1 MARQK
6 LNHDARKFIQF
17 QVLFTGM
24 SSILTLFVNTFL
36 MNSFGSYSKEVLL
49 YNVVL
54 AVVQPVAML
63 TAMLLIQKKNALLT
77 QRIGFVFYGTAL
89 AVLCIF
95 GERVSPLYPLFA
107 AMLSF
112 GAGYYYTVYSS
123 QMLCYTNDR
132 NRDQIAGILGL
143 MGSVISILMPLI
155 SGVMISRFGT
165 IIGYRIV
172 FGIAAVLSIGALVTS
187 TYLPPIP
194 KHEKES
200 ALVNVAKKIFSSRD
214 GRLIMISNGLSNCRG
229 FTLPIFVTLLF
240 YNLMPDELMISL
252 NSTIGYIVAL
262 LGAAVY
268 GSVVKHENRSKASVL
283 AAIMVTFPA
292 LGMLF
297 GLNVVIIIIFN
308 AVNGFF
314 TTFQSTP
321 VLNTHFKVM
330 ENLNLRGEYG
340 GEVHLIRELFVSAG
354 RVMGLIIVWSV
365 PKTNVGAVVVLLF
378 MMITALID
386 AFIIWK
392 IDKGNWN

>member
-1 MARQK
+1 MKSTGQK
-6 LNHDARKFIQF
+6 LNRDARRFIQF

-24 SSILTLFVNTFL
+24 GSILTLFVNTFL
-36 MNSFGSYSKEVLL
+36 MNAFGSYSKEVLL

-54 AVVQPVAML
+54 AVVQPAAML
-63 TAMLLIQKKNALLT
+63 TAMFLIQKKTALFT
-77 QRIGFVFYGTAL
+77 QRIGFLFYGAAL
-89 AVLCIF
+89 AALCLF
-95 GERVSPLYPLFA
+95 GDRVSPFYPLFA

-123 QMLCYTNDR
+123 QMLCYTNDG

-143 MGSVISILMPLI
+143 LGSVISIFMPMI
-155 SGVMISRFGT
+155 SGVMISHFGT
-165 IIGYRIV
+165 VIGYRIV
-172 FGIAAVLSIGALVTS
+172 FGIAAALAIGALITS
-187 TYLPPIP
+187 AHLPPIP
-194 KHEKES
+194 KHEKKS
-200 ALVNVAKKIFSSRD
+200 VLPMVAKKIFSSRD

-268 GSVVKHENRSKASVL
+268 GSTVKHENRSKASVL
-283 AAIMVTFPA
+283 AAITVTLPA

-297 GLNVVIIIIFN
+297 GLNIVVIMIFN

-330 ENLNLRGEYG
+330 EKLGLRSEYG

-354 RVMGLIIVWSV
+354 RVFGLGIVWIV

-386 AFIIWK
+386 AMIIWT
-392 IDKGNWN
+392 IDRI